1 MNWPKPAELVRQTAQ
16 ETLGEEAVMA
26 HVEPD
31 LTAEDFGFYLQKC
44 QGPFVARLQY
54 PWYTGCRAS

>member
-31 LTAEDFGFYLQKC
+31 LTAEDFGFYLACFYGVYNHKAC
-44 QGPFVARLQY
+44 HISGRE
-54 PWYTGCRAS
+54 GR